1 MKHSSIK
8 KNFIYQM
15 VYEVVIIILPLATS
29 PYIARVIG
37 PKGVG
42 IYSYHYS
49 VAYYFMLFSVLGL
62 KNYGNRVIAKCR
74 DDRDDLNTVFSNL
87 LTLHLIISFFVTV
100 LYVCYILFF
109 VNDSERIYASI
120 LTFAVLSSLFDIS
133 WFYFGIEHFKVTVT
147 VNILTK
153 LISFVSIF
161 IFVKSYDDLWIYCLI
176 LSLSFFFQ
184 QFLLW
189 FPLKRYVTFVK
200 PSAALMVPHLRP
212 MLILFIPSIAV
223 SLYKYMDKIMIGII
237 CDKIQ
242 LGYYE
247 NAEKV
252 VHIPNTIIGAFGTVM
267 LPRMSNII
275 DKKDRKE
282 TLRYTQISM
291 LYVMWMAYALAF
303 GLASVAKVFVP
314 VFFGEKFIP
323 SGNLIMGLSATIPFM
338 AFANV
343 IRTQFLIPAEK
354 DREYIISLISGA
366 VINLIINYSLLPVY
380 GAMGAAIGTVVT
392 EMAVCLIQC
401 WYVRRDLPIG
411 QYFRQSAIFIVFG
424 IIMFFASYKFGAVFG
439 TNIKTLIL
447 QILLGITIYLSV
459 SIIYLIKIKEPTF
472 MTLLHKLQKTILF
485 SKNF

>member
-1 MKHSSIK
+1 MKHTSIK

-15 VYEVVIIILPLATS
+15 IYEVVIIILPLATS

-49 VAYYFMLFSVLGL
+49 IAYYFMLFSVLGL
-62 KNYGNRVIAKCR
+62 KNYGNRAIAKCR
-74 DDRDDLNTVFSNL
+74 DNRDDLNTVFSNL
-87 LTLHLIISFFVTV
+87 LTLHIIISTLVTL
-100 LYVCYILFF
+100 LYIVYILLF
-109 VNDSERIYASI
+109 VSSSERIYAYI

-133 WFYFGIEHFKVTVT
+133 WFYFGIERFKVTVT

-153 LISFVSIF
+153 IASFISIF
-161 IFVKSYDDLWIYCLI
+161 VFVKNYDDLWIYCLI
-176 LSLSFFFQ
+176 LALGFFFQ

-189 FPLKRYVTFVK
+189 FPLKKYVTFVK
-200 PSAALMVPHLRP
+200 PTTALMMPHIKP

-223 SLYKYMDKIMIGII
+223 SFYKYMDKIMIGLIS
-237 CDKIQ
+237 DKVQ

-252 VHIPNTIIGAFGTVM
+252 VAVPNTIIGAFGTVM

-303 GLASVAKVFVP
+303 GLASVARVFAP
-314 VFFGEKFIP
+314 IFWGERFSV
-323 SGNLIMGLSATIPFM
+323 SGDLIMGLCITIPFM
-338 AFANV
+338 SFANV
-343 IRTQFLIPAEK
+343 IRTQFLIPAER
-354 DREYIISLISGA
+354 DREFIISLISGA
-366 VINLIINYSLLPVY
+366 VVNLIINYLLLPEL
-380 GAMGAAIGTVVT
+380 GAMGAAIGTIVT
-392 EMAVCLIQC
+392 ETIVCLIQC

-411 QYFRQSAIFIVFG
+411 EYFKQSSIFI
-424 IIMFFASYKFGAVFG
+424 AFG
-439 TNIKTLIL
+439 TLMFVVSYQLGRIFGTSIKTLLL
-447 QILLGITIYLSV
+447 QILCGVLIYLSI
-459 SIIYLIKIKEPTF
+459 SMIYFRIKKEPTF
-472 MTLLHKLQKTILF
+472 MSFLTKLKKL
-485 SKNF
+485 KPGKRV